1 MTGDAKN
8 LLRNI
13 DSMNKALNI
22 LVCRDVIVAMIVDFK
37 LLKLK
42 RIYKFVCHNFIDI
55 KLQIK
60 EN

>member
-22 LVCRDVIVAMIVDFK
+22 LSLQRCNSRNDRRFQTFK
-37 LLKLK
+37 TKA
-42 RIYKFVCHNFIDI
+42 Y
-55 KLQIK
+55 LQICMSQFYRYK
-60 EN
+60 VAN